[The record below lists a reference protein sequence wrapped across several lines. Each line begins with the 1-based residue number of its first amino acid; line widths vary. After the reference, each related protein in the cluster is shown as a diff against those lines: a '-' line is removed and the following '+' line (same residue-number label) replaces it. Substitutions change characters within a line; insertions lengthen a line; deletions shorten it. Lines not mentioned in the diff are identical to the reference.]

1 MANEKYADAKCFVFS
16 PDGYL
21 EITYAE
27 LCRRREED
35 TTYRTK
41 KFLPLHGMLMEVT
54 PEEYRA
60 FYKACRRQK
69 YLTERAAENGDISI
83 DMLTTDMFNGE
94 DILPDKSDSVVD
106 QVVHRITLEELGWCL
121 SLLEKEERELL
132 RLHFYQNI
140 SQRELGLIYDVS
152 QSTIS
157 RKIQEILTKLKNLM
171 KI

>member
-83 DMLTTDMFNGE
+83 DMLTTDAFNGE
-94 DILPDKSDSVVD
+94 DILPNDADSVVD
-106 QVVHRITLEELGWCL
+106 RVIRSMMVDKLKQAVLLLPDEDQLLIYQHYYSNISETKLAVLYGISQQAISKRIGRIQDKLKK
-121 SLLEKEERELL
+121 LLE
-132 RLHFYQNI
+132 N
-140 SQRELGLIYDVS
+140 
-152 QSTIS
+152 
-157 RKIQEILTKLKNLM
+157 
-171 KI
+171 

>member
-1 MANEKYADAKCFVFS
+1 MANEKYANAKCFVFS

-35 TTYRTK
+35 ITYRTK

-69 YLTERAAENGDISI
+69 YLTERSVENGDISI
-83 DMLTTDMFNGE
+83 DMLTTDAFNGE
-94 DILPDKSDSVVD
+94 DILSDKSDSVVD
-106 QVVHRITLEELGWCL
+106 QVVHRVTLEELDWCL
-121 SLLEKEERELL
+121 SLLEKEEQELL

-140 SQRELGLIYDVS
+140 SQRELGLIYDVN

>member
-54 PEEYRA
+54 LEEYRA
-60 FYKACRRQK
+60 FYKACRQK
-69 YLTERAAENGDISI
+69 YLTERSVENGDISI
-83 DMLTTDMFNGE
+83 DMLTTDAFNGA
-94 DILPDKSDSVVD
+94 DILPNDADSVVD
-106 QVVHRITLEELGWCL
+106 RVIRSMMMDKLKQAMLLLPDEEQLLICQHYHSNISETKLAVLYGISQQAISKRIGKIQDKLKK
-121 SLLEKEERELL
+121 LLE
-132 RLHFYQNI
+132 N
-140 SQRELGLIYDVS
+140 
-152 QSTIS
+152 
-157 RKIQEILTKLKNLM
+157 
-171 KI
+171 